1 LSKSDIKFTIT
12 PENALPVVDNMLDT
26 LQRGLKAGPVLV
38 TLGRPTRNNEQ
49 NAKVHAMFSDIS
61 KQVKW
66 HGQKFTGEVWKRLCV
81 ASYLRERN
89 ESPMLVPSLDGRGV
103 DIIYQK
109 TSKMS
114 KKVMAELI
122 EWVACFGAESG
133 VVWSERAK
141 EMFDNV

>member
-1 LSKSDIKFTIT
+1 LSKSDKKFTIT
-12 PENALPVVDNMLDT
+12 LENALPVVDNMLDT

-61 KQVKW
+61 KQVVYYGKKW
-66 HGQKFTGEVWKRLCV
+66 NAEVWKRMCV
-81 ASYLRERN
+81 ASFLREIGVFAVI
-89 ESPMLVPSLDGRGV
+89 VPALDGSGV
-103 DIIYQK
+103 EIINK
-109 TSKMS
+109 ETSKMS
-114 KKVMAELI
+114 KKMMADLI
-122 EWVACFGAESG
+122 EWVYALGSEYE